1 MDIKLNKKKYWIPR
15 KYWTLTSGVALF
27 AFLLMYIGLSD
38 ISSTLKIKRSDTS
51 VETVIKGNFDD
62 YVSVDG
68 QVVPIQIVQISP
80 EEGGI
85 VLEKVV
91 EEGAGVRKGDVL
103 VRLSNSNLE
112 LEILRAESELA
123 EKQNMLRNTQISM
136 EQDKLNN
143 QKELMELSME
153 EAFKKRAYDT
163 QKALWDEELNSKEDY
178 LKAKEEYELVVKKN
192 ELVRKRLD
200 NSLELRESQM
210 EQMNDN
216 LSSMAR
222 NVKMIRERREK
233 LAVKS
238 LIDGEVGFLD
248 VVLGQSISPGQ
259 NIGVVN
265 DLSDYKVQAKVDEHY
280 IDRVQPG
287 LKAKF
292 KHGGKSYN
300 LHLRKVYPEV
310 REGRF
315 KVDFNFSGDRPENIR
330 KGQTYYADL
339 QLGQSREAVLIP
351 RGTFYSSTGG
361 RWIYVLDADGD
372 KAYRRNIRIGR
383 QNPRYYEVI
392 EGLSPGEKVIV
403 SGYESYRDAKILKL
417 K

>member
-103 VRLSNSNLE
+103 VRLSNSSLE

-163 QKALWDEELNSKEDY
+163 QKALWDEQLNSKEDY

-248 VVLGQSISPGQ
+248 VVLGQSITPGQ

-351 RGTFYSSTGG
+351 RGSFYSSTGG

>member
-163 QKALWDEELNSKEDY
+163 QKALWDEQLNSKEDY

-248 VVLGQSISPGQ
+248 VVLGQSITPGQ

>member
-15 KYWTLTSGVALF
+15 KYWTLTIGVALF

-163 QKALWDEELNSKEDY
+163 QKALWDEQLNSKEDY

-192 ELVRKRLD
+192 ELIRKRLD